1 MQNNLH
7 PSTFLD
13 AQVSVFKNVKT
24 SKSCGTTTFREWL
37 FNDDVKLK
45 ELVNEI
51 RAESDLKKRKELKS
65 NLCCITGSGVFENG
79 RSSSNIKKHN
89 GYIVIDIDYQD
100 NVHLGAKYFSLIE
113 NVFSKIDVVCYA
125 GKSVSG
131 NGYFLIIGIAN
142 PDKHKLHFR
151 YIQRW
156 LKHYNITIDKACSNV
171 DRLRIYSYSDNYY
184 INENATI
191 LNSYDK
197 EVNVVSKR
205 VLSRKYS
212 LYLDDTVESLVKKIE
227 YAGVDIATDYNEYF
241 NVGVAL
247 YNKCGELGRE
257 YYHRICRFSSKYD
270 EKDCDTQFNNIKEK
284 GYTDVNVGTII
295 HYMRE
300 KNVI

>member
-7 PSTFLD
+7 SSTFLD

-24 SKSCGTTTFREWL
+24 SLSCGTTTFREWL
-37 FNDDVKLK
+37 FNNDVKLK

-79 RSSSNIKKHN
+79 RSSSNIKTHN
-89 GYIVIDIDYQD
+89 GFIVIDIDYQD

-113 NVFSKIDVVCYA
+113 DVFSKIDEVCYA

-131 NGYFLIIGIAN
+131 NGYFLIVGIAY
-142 PDKHKLHFR
+142 PDKHKLHFT

-197 EVNVVSKR
+197 EVNVV
-205 VLSRKYS
+205 RKQVSTPQYILGS
-212 LYLDDTVESLVKKIE
+212 DHTVESLVKKIE
-227 YAGVDIATDYNEYF
+227 SSGVDIAPDYNEYF

-247 YNKCGELGRE
+247 YNECGELGRE

>member
-13 AQVSVFKNVKT
+13 AEVSMFKNVKT
-24 SKSCGTTTFREWL
+24 SKSCGTTTFKEWL

-79 RSSSNIKKHN
+79 RSSSNIRTHN

-113 NVFSKIDVVCYA
+113 DVFSKIDVVCYA

-156 LKHYNITIDKACSNV
+156 FKDYNITIDKACSNV
-171 DRLRIYSYSDNYY
+171 DRLRIYSYCDNFY

-197 EVNVVSKR
+197 EVNVV
-205 VLSRKYS
+205 RKQVSTPKYNS
-212 LYLDDTVESLVKKIE
+212 NSDDTVESLVKEIE
-227 YAGVDIATDYNEYF
+227 SKGVDIALSYEKYLR
-241 NVGVAL
+241 VGIAL
-247 YNKCGELGRE
+247 YKECGELGRE
-257 YYHRICRFSSKYD
+257 HFHRICRFSSKYD
-270 EKDCDTQFNNIKEK
+270 ERHCDKLFNNIKEK
-284 GYTDVNVGTII
+284 GYTDVNMGTII

-300 KNVI
+300 KNII